1 MRHPEVLISAYLDGE
16 LDLAGR
22 RELMAHLG
30 ECGRCSRELRD
41 LQEIRAAVR
50 ALPVLDMPVG
60 LVPEAD
66 AELVPPH
73 RNRGILVGA
82 AAAIVAL
89 IITVATLFGPT
100 PPTISVDDLNS
111 RLGAR
116 VSLDPAFGPAKVIIP
131 EVTE

>member
-16 LDLAGR
+16 LDIAAR

-50 ALPVLDMPVG
+50 ALPVLDLPVG

-66 AELVPPH
+66 AEIVPLH

-89 IITVATLFGPT
+89 IIAVASLFGPT